1 MTQCVPSLGR
11 FLGEGDTCLP
21 DVPPQVL
28 DVVRLTAA
36 MSRGEPAAVETF
48 YRAYFDRLY
57 AEARQACHR
66 DEAFCLDVVQD
77 AVLRIMRTI
86 RPVESQP
93 QFMAWL
99 KLVIRTTAYDLLRS
113 ERRRRLRE
121 QSAAADVKQEAAN
134 MERLDWLQGKL
145 RAIDPKIAQL
155 IELRFTNGWTLAR
168 IADRFGL
175 TTSTIDGR
183 LRRALSALRS
193 ATKGE
198 CDE

>member
-11 FLGEGDTCLP
+11 FLGEGDIRLP
-21 DVPPQVL
+21 DASPHVL

-36 MSRGEPAAVETF
+36 MSRGEAAAVETF

-57 AEARQACHR
+57 AEARQACRR
-66 DEAFCLDVVQD
+66 DESFCLDVVQD

-86 RPVESQP
+86 QPVESQG
-93 QFMAWL
+93 QLVSWL

-121 QSAAADVKQEAAN
+121 QFATDVQQKAADT
-134 MERLDWLQGKL
+134 ERLDWLQEQL
-145 RAIDPKIAQL
+145 RAIDPKIAHL

-175 TTSTIDGR
+175 TTATIDGR

-193 ATKGE
+193 AAKGE